1 MGLLEILH
9 FHLDLQYSRIIPSD
23 FIINGTVATPSSVKR
38 DPNVRRTR
46 SKLFFGSERKTENI
60 VTYMVDS
67 VYKLYFK
74 NYQLL
79 LTNFSVM
86 STQKGSSLIFDRGNC
101 KSKR

>member
-74 NYQLL
+74 NYISLQLL
-79 LTNFSVM
+79 STNFLCHVYSEG
-86 STQKGSSLIFDRGNC
+86 Q
-101 KSKR
+101 